1 MVIQFRN
8 TPQQNNELFD
18 ALKEFNPLIKPTI
31 VEENK
36 FPENSILTEE
46 EKKREEM
53 IIKTK
58 EALKDNY
65 VGQLENFANYIK
77 TNYPFINF

>member
-36 FPENSILTEE
+36 FPKNSILTEQ
-46 EKKREEM
+46 EKKG
-53 IIKTK
+53 KK
-58 EALKDNY
+58 
-65 VGQLENFANYIK
+65 
-77 TNYPFINF
+77 